1 VEEVGSA
8 FTRVLIAA
16 GDGRRARRGSSRRA
30 MWRLAVYHGG
40 PVVPRS
46 TMSATTSLQD
56 PVATGVELV
65 CVEIVAWIDGR
76 PWRGDE
82 ARLQAEPI
90 KKAVVTGQPIWVQL
104 ALPRLSDD
112 EQSWFEG
119 SVDPWGQELEAPE
132 VDWTRVDG
140 VLDAVGIAPPVL
152 DRHERRLLERL
163 PYLYGR
169 GVSRVAREVWGS
181 RSRAPAPLRFFPT
194 VAFRPIEQSDP
205 PRFRTV
211 RATVGVIRNVVV
223 TVRLP
228 DLWWNDEK
236 CDGDEKGAFD
246 YSPGGPL
253 GVAQR
258 FFPVADDL
266 TADDVAEAIGLQ
278 QASTA
283 RAVSERV
290 RTRLTKI
297 ERASRSEA
305 GGGTLRDRT
314 TNLAHARDVID
325 MTDTLYQLDRQLERL
340 LRRVELNA
348 SDVVGRSS
356 SSDIAVRYRFALDE
370 LRSLEGNGGLASQA
384 ISQAIARADQAEHER
399 FEFVAAALASVI
411 LLPTLAATIYGAN
424 VALPAKNNWEGFI
437 VMMLVII
444 AFAVL
449 GLFTIAKA
457 LPRRAMPGAAVLL
470 PLRLAASTVTAVAF
484 RGRRAGSDATSR
496 AAEA

>member
-1 VEEVGSA
+1 
-8 FTRVLIAA
+8 
-16 GDGRRARRGSSRRA
+16 

-40 PVVPRS
+40 PLVHRWG
-46 TMSATTSLQD
+46 MSITTSRHG
-56 PVATGVELV
+56 PVAPGVELG
-65 CVEIVAWIDGR
+65 CVELVAWIDGR
-76 PWRGDE
+76 PRQVDE
-82 ARLQAEPI
+82 ARLQSEPI
-90 KKAVVTGQPIWVQL
+90 KRAVVTGQPIWVQL
-104 ALPRLSDD
+104 ALPTLSDD

-119 SVDPWGQELEAPE
+119 SVDPWQELEAPE
-132 VDWTRVDG
+132 VVWRRVDG
-140 VLDAVGIAPPVL
+140 VLDAVGIGRSVL

-169 GVSRVAREVWGS
+169 GVSRVAREVWGG
-181 RSRAPAPLRFFPT
+181 RSRAPGPLRFFPT
-194 VAFRPIEQSDP
+194 VAFRPIDESDP

-236 CDGDEKGAFD
+236 SDGDEKGGFD
-246 YSPGGPL
+246 YTPGGPL
-253 GVAQR
+253 EVAQR

-283 RAVSERV
+283 RAVSEHV

-297 ERASRSEA
+297 ERASRREVGSDA
-305 GGGTLRDRT
+305 RRDRT
-314 TNLAHARDVID
+314 SSLDGARRDRKTSLEHAHHVSA

-348 SDVVGRSS
+348 SDVVARSG

-370 LRSLEGNGGLASQA
+370 LRSLEGNSRLASQA
-384 ISQAIARADQAEHER
+384 INQTIARADQAEHER

-424 VALPAKNNWEGFI
+424 VALPARDKWGGFI

-444 AFAVL
+444 TFALV
-449 GLFTIAKA
+449 GLVAIAKA
-457 LPRRAMPGAAVLL
+457 LPLRATPAAITRL
-470 PLRLAASTVTAVAF
+470 PSRLATSIAAAVAF
-484 RGRRAGSDATSR
+484 RRARAGSDAAR
-496 AAEA
+496 AGTAEA